1 MNISTRKLGY
11 LHTAILA
18 AALSPFIV
26 STVYA
31 EIGPSS
37 AHERANDAYQLRK
50 DRAKANH
57 DKVLPAHPDN
67 GDEALYGNRLN
78 SYSKGLSHDA
88 LGIVNATGYNA
99 LINALTTGL
108 NADFE
113 SIPLG
118 VGAVKLRN
126 PQAAYMFALEG
137 HDPWSFTMPAAP
149 TFSSAWQASD
159 AIETLWQ
166 AITRDVHFSDYAT
179 NSLTQQAATDLS
191 GFSDFRGPK
200 SGGQVTTGVLFRGV
214 GVGELNGPYI
224 SQFLFKPVPFGAH
237 TITQRYNV
245 PVAGNDHLFNYNEW
259 LHIQNGGNPT
269 GITSVTIDPISRYIR
284 NNRDLSEYV
293 LRDFSTQAYTNAALI
308 INGFGSGVFSD
319 TLPLV
324 VSATQARGPLW
335 SVNHVLDVLS
345 RVAMSSQGVGW
356 YQKWLVHRRARPEVF
371 FGRVHNHKINAATYP
386 IHSEVLNSSA
396 LPAVFSM
403 YGTYLLPTANRAGSP
418 THPSYPAGHAT
429 LAGAAVTVLKAF
441 FKGSF
446 VIPSPVVASA
456 DGQSLNAYSGTLTIE
471 GELNK
476 LASNISIGRDAAGV
490 HYRTDGDLGLILG
503 EDLAISVLTDLVN
516 TYHEQFPGF
525 TFNKFDGTPVTIS
538 KQ

>member
-1 MNISTRKLGY
+1 
-11 LHTAILA
+11 
-18 AALSPFIV
+18 
-26 STVYA
+26 
-31 EIGPSS
+31 
-37 AHERANDAYQLRK
+37 
-50 DRAKANH
+50 
-57 DKVLPAHPDN
+57 
-67 GDEALYGNRLN
+67 
-78 SYSKGLSHDA
+78 
-88 LGIVNATGYNA
+88 
-99 LINALTTGL
+99 
-108 NADFE
+108 
-113 SIPLG
+113 
-118 VGAVKLRN
+118 
-126 PQAAYMFALEG
+126 MFALEG

>member
-1 MNISTRKLGY
+1 M
-11 LHTAILA
+11 
-18 AALSPFIV
+18 
-26 STVYA
+26 
-31 EIGPSS
+31 
-37 AHERANDAYQLRK
+37 
-50 DRAKANH
+50 
-57 DKVLPAHPDN
+57 
-67 GDEALYGNRLN
+67 
-78 SYSKGLSHDA
+78 
-88 LGIVNATGYNA
+88 
-99 LINALTTGL
+99 
-108 NADFE
+108 
-113 SIPLG
+113 
-118 VGAVKLRN
+118 
-126 PQAAYMFALEG
+126 
-137 HDPWSFTMPAAP
+137 
-149 TFSSAWQASD
+149 
-159 AIETLWQ
+159 
-166 AITRDVHFSDYAT
+166 
-179 NSLTQQAATDLS
+179 
-191 GFSDFRGPK
+191 
-200 SGGQVTTGVLFRGV
+200 
-214 GVGELNGPYI
+214 
-224 SQFLFKPVPFGAH
+224 PFGAQ